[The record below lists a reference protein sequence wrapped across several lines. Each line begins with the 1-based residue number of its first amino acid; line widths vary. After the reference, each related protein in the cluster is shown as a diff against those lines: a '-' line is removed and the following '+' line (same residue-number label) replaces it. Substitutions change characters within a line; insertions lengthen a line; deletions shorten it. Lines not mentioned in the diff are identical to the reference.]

1 FAMSSFFDS
10 VTIRFWHG
18 GEFKHQHNGEL
29 VYVGGKGR
37 NFKADTNLL
46 CYWELLEYANKCGYI
61 AVAGIYYLVPGMSLE
76 DGLRKIDGDEEVLEL
91 IKIAN
96 THKRAD
102 VYFLHHKEPSER
114 RHAVQSEEGAV
125 SNPAV
130 QIPPLKPNLKEK
142 QASSPSKPPSVV
154 PDLDKETENPFP
166 NLYQFPSCEFVSIAE
181 LPSVNTTFLDYDW
194 VDNRG
199 DSPLRWSE
207 LIGDDDVFSDDSDP
221 TYEPDPEYKKFC
233 EGGEFK
239 EDEIDDEYEVD
250 GDRDTEQDDDFSLDD
265 IDLEV
270 KEVAELEALQL
281 QKEVCQTSGATT
293 T

>member
-1 FAMSSFFDS
+1 MSSFFDS

-37 NFKADTNLL
+37 NFKVDTDLL

-102 VYFLHHKEPSER
+102 VYFLHHEEPSER

-130 QIPPLKPNLKEK
+130 QSEEGVIVGNRAE
-142 QASSPSKPPSVV
+142 SSPKSQTTVKDV
-154 PDLDKETENPFP
+154 ENPT
-166 NLYQFPSCEFVSIAE
+166 SK
-181 LPSVNTTFLDYDW
+181 VN
-194 VDNRG
+194 NR
-199 DSPLRWSE
+199 
-207 LIGDDDVFSDDSDP
+207 
-221 TYEPDPEYKKFC
+221 KK
-233 EGGEFK
+233 K
-239 EDEIDDEYEVD
+239 
-250 GDRDTEQDDDFSLDD
+250 
-265 IDLEV
+265 
-270 KEVAELEALQL
+270 
-281 QKEVCQTSGATT
+281 
-293 T
+293 